1 MLANIGIVTDSTS
14 YLDDEYIDKYDI
26 KVVPLKVIFEGVTYR
41 EGMDIT
47 DEEFF
52 RRLKHSDTFPTTSQ
66 PAAGEFLE
74 AYQEMANRYDAL
86 LSIHIS
92 EGISGTCDAARM
104 AAREMGDFPIEIID
118 SRLTTGLLGMIA
130 MELAEARDRGMNM
143 AELKAM
149 AGRLIKDSTLMFM
162 VATLEYLHRGGRIGG
177 AQALLGTMLQMKP
190 ILFIHGMIDV
200 QERVRGAKKAMD
212 RLVEIAIAK
221 AGGKKI
227 RLGISHVEDPERAD
241 ELRNRVEGK
250 LDFDPEELILCK
262 TGPVIGCHVGPGTAG
277 LGFFPKE

>member
-1 MLANIGIVTDSTS
+1 MTSIGIVTDSTS
-14 YLDDEYIDKYDI
+14 YLDDKYVEKYDI
-26 KVVPLKVIFEGVTYR
+26 KVVPLKVILDGVTYR
-41 EGMDIT
+41 EGIDIT

-52 RRLKHSDTFPTTSQ
+52 RRLKHSSTFPTTSQ

-143 AELKAM
+143 AELRAM

-190 ILFIHGMIDV
+190 ILFIHGVIDV
-200 QERVRGAKKAMD
+200 QERVRGAKRALD
-212 RLVEIAIAK
+212 RLVEIAVAK
-221 AGGKKI
+221 TGGKKI

-241 ELRNRVEGK
+241 ELRKRVESK
-250 LDFDPEELILCK
+250 LNYDPEELILCK

-277 LGFFPKE
+277 LAFFPKE

>member
-1 MLANIGIVTDSTS
+1 MANIGIITDSTS
-14 YLDDEYIDKYDI
+14 YLDEENARRYDI
-26 KVVPLKVIFEGVTYR
+26 KVVPLKVIMDDVTYR
-41 EGMDIT
+41 EGIDIS

-52 RRLKHSDTFPTTSQ
+52 RRLKESSAFPTTSQ
-66 PAAGEFLE
+66 PSAGEFLE
-74 AYQEMANRYDAL
+74 AYQEMANRYDEL

-92 EGISGTCDAARM
+92 SDISGTCEAARM
-104 AAREMGDFPIEIID
+104 AALEMDCPIEVID

-143 AELKAM
+143 GELKAL
-149 AGRLIKDSTLMFM
+149 AGRIIAESTLMFM

-200 QERVRGAKKAMD
+200 QERVRGAKKALS
-212 RLVEIAIAK
+212 RLVEIAVSK
-221 AGGKKI
+221 AGGKRI
-227 RLGISHVEDPERAD
+227 RLGISHVEDPERAE
-241 ELRNRVEGK
+241 ELRKMVEGK
-250 LDFDPEELILCK
+250 LDYDPEELVLCT